1 MSDQSSGVKHDN
13 TPTKEHLREI
23 GVGTDP
29 ALEAEEKETTL
40 TLPNDTDGG
49 TIFSEN
55 PTVMKWILSVE
66 ESIITDYRLYSD
78 DDTKRVVAI
87 HANIP
92 KGILKFQKSARKSD
106 THGDMVSY
114 GPLD

>member
-1 MSDQSSGVKHDN
+1 MSDT

-29 ALEAEEKETTL
+29 TLEAEEKETTL
-40 TLPNDTDGG
+40 TLPNDTDNGR
-49 TIFSEN
+49 IFSEN

-66 ESIITDYRLYSD
+66 EAEITNYRLYSD
-78 DDTKRVVAI
+78 DGVERVVAI
-87 HANIP
+87 HATIP

>member
-1 MSDQSSGVKHDN
+1 MVSDTDPDKDYLRGV
-13 TPTKEHLREI
+13 

-29 ALEAEEKETTL
+29 ALEAGEKETTI

-78 DDTKRVVAI
+78 GETEQIVAI
-87 HANIP
+87 KANIP
-92 KGILKFQKSARKSD
+92 KGILKLQKSARKSD